1 MPFCYNHTMKH
12 IFLILAIVSQIASA
26 KVISATYE
34 VSYGI
39 FQAMGIADARF
50 EIKEDQTYAIRIE
63 ARTTGIAKLLTNN
76 RIETYESHG
85 SLVDGVLIPQ
95 KYIKIRRTDSKKTT
109 KIYTFDHVNKIV
121 WRENIQSDEWDKVKN
136 EFYASEDVLSL
147 FFNFKNHMKIRKDR
161 PFYVI
166 GGNKKDGRID
176 INFPR
181 DEALTQMQEKLEM
194 KQGNFIKVVLN
205 DRIFSSAQ
213 GELLINLD
221 SEGLCEKAILEDVL
235 LFGDIVGKRI
245 K

>member
-1 MPFCYNHTMKH
+1 MKSL
-12 IFLILAIVSQIASA
+12 FLLLPLLLSHLSYA
-26 KVISATYE
+26 KTLTATYE

-39 FQAMGIADARF
+39 FEALGVADARLD
-50 EIKEDQTYAIRIE
+50 IKEDQTYSIRIE
-63 ARTTGIAKLLTNN
+63 ARTSGIAKLLTNN
-76 RIETYESHG
+76 RVEIYESHG
-85 SLVDGVLIPQ
+85 SVLNGVLIPQ
-95 KYIKIRRTDSKKTT
+95 KYIKIRRTDSKKST
-109 KIYTFDHVNKIV
+109 KIYTFDHPNKIV

-147 FFNFKNHMKIRKDR
+147 FFNFKTHLKSRKDR
-161 PFYVI
+161 PFYVV

-181 DEALTQMQEKLEM
+181 DEVLSKMQEKLEM
-194 KQGNFIKVVLN
+194 KEGDFVKVVLN

-221 SEGLCEKAILEDVL
+221 QEGLCEKAILEDVL

>member
-1 MPFCYNHTMKH
+1 MKRL
-12 IFLILAIVSQIASA
+12 ILILAIVSQIASA
-26 KVISATYE
+26 KVISASYE

-39 FQAMGIADARF
+39 FEALGVADAHF
-50 EIKEDQTYAIRIE
+50 EIKEDQTYSIRIE
-63 ARTTGIAKLLTNN
+63 ARTSGIAKFLTNN
-76 RIETYESHG
+76 RVETYESHG
-85 SLVDGVLIPQ
+85 SVVDGVLIPQ

-109 KIYTFDHVNKIV
+109 KIYTFDHPNKIV

-136 EFYASEDVLSL
+136 EYYASEDVLSL
-147 FFNFKNHMKIRKDR
+147 FFNFKTHLKSRKDR
-161 PFYVI
+161 PFYVV

-176 INFPR
+176 ISFPR

-194 KQGNFIKVVLN
+194 KHGDFVKVVLN

-221 SEGLCEKAILEDVL
+221 HEGLCEKAILEDVL
-235 LFGDIVGKRI
+235 FFGDIVGKRI

>member
-1 MPFCYNHTMKH
+1 MKSL
-12 IFLILAIVSQIASA
+12 FLLLALLSHLSHA
-26 KVISATYE
+26 KTLTATYE

-39 FQAMGIADARF
+39 FEALGVADARL
-50 EIKEDQTYAIRIE
+50 EIKEDQTYSIRIE
-63 ARTTGIAKLLTNN
+63 ARTSGIAKLLTNN

-85 SLVDGVLIPQ
+85 SVVNGVLIPQ
-95 KYIKIRRTDSKKTT
+95 KYIKIRRTDSKKST
-109 KIYTFDHVNKIV
+109 KIYTFDHVNKTV

-147 FFNFKNHMKIRKDR
+147 FFNFKTHLKSRKDR
-161 PFYVI
+161 PFYVV

-176 INFPR
+176 IHFPH
-181 DEALTQMQEKLEM
+181 DEALSKMQEKLEM
-194 KQGNFIKVVLN
+194 KEGDFVKVVLN

-221 SEGLCEKAILEDVL
+221 HEGLCEKAILEDVL

>member
-1 MPFCYNHTMKH
+1 MKH

-39 FQAMGIADARF
+39 FEALGVADARF
-50 EIKEDQTYAIRIE
+50 EIKEDQTYSIRIE
-63 ARTTGIAKLLTNN
+63 ARTSGIAKLLTNN
-76 RIETYESHG
+76 RVETYESHG

-95 KYIKIRRTDSKKTT
+95 KYIKIRRTDSKKST
-109 KIYTFDHVNKIV
+109 KIYTFDHPNKIV

-147 FFNFKNHMKIRKDR
+147 FFNFKHHMKVRKDR
-161 PFYVI
+161 PFYVV

-181 DEALTQMQEKLEM
+181 DEALTAMQEKLEM
-194 KQGNFIKVVLN
+194 KEGDFVKVVLN

-221 SEGLCEKAILEDVL
+221 HEGLCEKAILEDVL

-245 K
+245 R

>member
-1 MPFCYNHTMKH
+1 MKK
-12 IFLILAIVSQIASA
+12 IILALAFLSSLLNA
-26 KVISATYE
+26 KTVNATYE

-39 FQAMGIADARF
+39 FETLGIAEASF
-50 EIKEDQTYAIRIE
+50 ETREDNTYMIRIE
-63 ARTTGIAKLLTNN
+63 ARTTGLAKLLTNN

-85 SLVDGVLIPQ
+85 LIINGILVPK

-109 KIYTFDHVNKIV
+109 KIYTFDHVSKTV

-147 FFNFKNHMKIRKDR
+147 FFNFKSHLKTRQDR
-161 PFYVI
+161 AFYAI
-166 GGNKKDGRID
+166 GGNIKEGRID
-176 INFPR
+176 IRFPQ
-181 DEALTQMQEKLEM
+181 DEALIEMQQKLETT
-194 KQGNFIKVVLN
+194 QGDFIKVILN
-205 DRIFSSAQ
+205 DRIFSSER

-221 SEGLCEKAILEDVL
+221 SSGLCEKAILEDVL